1 MAIPTSP
8 SVVVLENDI
17 SIFTPNINSSVVGI
31 VGFANKGPINKPTL
45 ITSQENLIRKF
56 GNPDTGLLGQGLE
69 GALEV
74 LEATN
79 QLYFV
84 RGIDTASVSSYA
96 SAAVT
101 VGACPAVL
109 VSGYVPSI
117 NPSSISYQTKSH
129 DGTQSAEGIVTLVS
143 SVDTV
148 GDTSAI
154 ERVKIFQQA
163 FNSSVLGS
171 QDVFAFAEGNSV
183 FLASKFAGSGASLQV
198 SANADDGDVLEG
210 LGFSGLNI
218 NGVAA
223 DGYLTDGISGTNLTV
238 SGYSSSDVA
247 VNLYSIYPGA
257 GYNLSS
263 LRDGS
268 TRGVSIE
275 VNNLSTRDQLVVNN
289 DGSQVESYNAI
300 ELAASSANSVEFLL
314 NINEDSNQ
322 SEYVFAEL
330 EKSEADYIA
339 PSLFGEQAAQAGFIG
354 GFNQDNLPDATPR
367 FLKLIGGTY
376 NLGGGDS
383 GATNATSLIGK
394 AVNKTGIYA
403 LDDDSLNISIGIVP
417 GVTDDAVQNAF
428 ITLAESSKNFLALV
442 APPFGL
448 DEVQDAIQWINGQD
462 AAIRATALNSSYA
475 AVYWPWVQI
484 FNAFAGAEEY
494 YDPSIF
500 AARQCVFT
508 DAVSEP
514 WFAPAGFRR
523 GRLTKPTDVEIALNQ
538 GDRDALYSNSIN
550 PITKDPTTGITIF
563 GQKTTQRAPTAL
575 DRVNVR
581 RLMIYTRKVLLELGK
596 PFQFEPNDQFT
607 WELVEE
613 SINPFLDDLLAR
625 RAITEG
631 SVKCDST
638 TNTPARVDRN
648 ELWCSVTIKPTKA
661 AESIVF
667 EVNLT
672 SQSATIN

>member
-56 GNPDTGLLGQGLE
+56 GNPDTALLGQGLE

-84 RGIDTASVSSYA
+84 RGIDTASVSAYA

-101 VGACPAVL
+101 VGASPAVQ
-109 VSGYVPSI
+109 VSGYVPSV
-117 NPSSISYQTKSH
+117 NASSISYQTKSH

-148 GDTSAI
+148 ADTSAAT
-154 ERVKIFQQA
+154 RVKIFQQA
-163 FNSSVLGS
+163 FNSNVLGS
-171 QDVFAFAEGNSV
+171 QDVFAFAEGNNV
-183 FLASKFAGSGASLQV
+183 FLASKFAGSGATLQV

-223 DGYLTDGISGTNLTV
+223 DGLVVDGISGTNLTV

-247 VNLYSIYPGA
+247 LNLYSIYPGT

-275 VNNLSTRDQLVVNN
+275 INNLSTRDQLVVNN

-314 NINEDSNQ
+314 NVDEDNNE

-330 EKSEADYIA
+330 EKSEADYLA
-339 PSLFGEQAAQAGFIG
+339 PSQFGVTSTAAGFG
-354 GFNQDNLPDATPR
+354 GGGDQASAATPR
-367 FLKLIGGTY
+367 FLKVVEGTY
-376 NLGGGDS
+376 NLANGDS
-383 GATNATSLIGK
+383 GATTATSLIGTAAK
-394 AVNKTGIYA
+394 KTGIYA

-448 DEVQDAIQWINGQD
+448 DEVQDATQWINGQD
-462 AAIRATALNSSYA
+462 AATRATALNSSYA

-538 GDRDALYSNSIN
+538 GDRDALYYNSIN

-625 RAITEG
+625 RAIVEG

-661 AESIVF
+661 AETIVF

>member
-56 GNPDTGLLGQGLE
+56 GNPDTALLGQGLE

-84 RGIDTASVSSYA
+84 RGIDTASVSAYA

-101 VGACPAVL
+101 VGASPAVQ
-109 VSGYVPSI
+109 VSGYVPSV
-117 NPSSISYQTKSH
+117 NASSISYQTKSH

-143 SVDTV
+143 SVDTIA
-148 GDTSAI
+148 DTSAAT
-154 ERVKIFQQA
+154 RVKIFQQA
-163 FNSSVLGS
+163 FNSNVLGS
-171 QDVFAFAEGNSV
+171 QDVFAFTEGDNV
-183 FLASKFAGSGASLQV
+183 FLASKFAGSGATLQV
-198 SANADDGDVLEG
+198 SANADDGDVQEG

-223 DGYLTDGISGTNLTV
+223 DGLVVDGISGTNLTV

-247 VNLYSIYPGA
+247 LNLYSIYPGT

-275 VNNLSTRDQLVVNN
+275 INNLSTRDQLVVNN

-314 NINEDSNQ
+314 NVDEDNNE

-330 EKSEADYIA
+330 EKSEADYLA
-339 PSLFGEQAAQAGFIG
+339 PSQFGVTSTAAGFG
-354 GFNQDNLPDATPR
+354 GGGDQASAATPR
-367 FLKLIGGTY
+367 FLKVVEGTY
-376 NLGGGDS
+376 NLANGDS
-383 GATNATSLIGK
+383 GATTATSLIGTAAK
-394 AVNKTGIYA
+394 KTGIYA

-462 AAIRATALNSSYA
+462 AATRATALNSSYA

-625 RAITEG
+625 RAIVEG

-661 AESIVF
+661 AETIVF